1 MVSRIEMTEVFKYII
16 HIWEMFS
23 VLSRAWDK
31 EKIRSPSDD
40 DSSWG
45 LNFFVLSHAR
55 DRTKNIFL
63 YFFTELKTNHLAYSI
78 IHTYFT
84 EDFIKVT
91 RKKNTL
97 TASFSTRA
105 IIEPLN
111 RAQAVR
117 GRWVTCG

>member
-78 IHTYFT
+78 IHT
-84 EDFIKVT
+84 
-91 RKKNTL
+91 
-97 TASFSTRA
+97 
-105 IIEPLN
+105 
-111 RAQAVR
+111 
-117 GRWVTCG
+117 